1 MASVEGEKENSK
13 ATPNG
18 NFFFLDEF
26 KLSMWI
32 PAELGGKVIGVK
44 GIVISHLKT
53 ETKCKVIK
61 AIKPVGSSLWT
72 AVVIVGEALRCQA
85 AYNAVAELVNGGEH
99 SNDR

>member
-1 MASVEGEKENSK
+1 MASLEGESTKV
-13 ATPNG
+13 TPNG
-18 NFFFLDEF
+18 NFFYLEEF

-99 SNDR
+99 SKLSK